1 MQESLARL
9 AHLRSCGWF
18 WGGQSLDRPPHLAP
32 CPLGPILLVP
42 VAAVSALM
50 ASHLNPVPWLVIGIA
65 SCVGGIVAHARRS

>member
-1 MQESLARL
+1 M
-9 AHLRSCGWF
+9 
-18 WGGQSLDRPPHLAP
+18 AP